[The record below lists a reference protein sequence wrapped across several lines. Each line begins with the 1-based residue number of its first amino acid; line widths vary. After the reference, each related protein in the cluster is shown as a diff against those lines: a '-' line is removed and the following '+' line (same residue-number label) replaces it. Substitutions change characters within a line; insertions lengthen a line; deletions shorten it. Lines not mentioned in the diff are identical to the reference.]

1 MGVSSSACIWFE
13 LTSLEDFQPGAE
25 ACLQLDWM
33 LCLFGWSLRWRPFV
47 SLSRRLSR
55 RKFVCMWVLVNTFF
69 HCNSS
74 FSFDKGSALSFH
86 PISFTGGMAATIHI
100 SIISVDAFGNW
111 LGFLRVRHIKVFCR
125 PPGFCLKDW
134 RAAIRMQSEH
144 GKRWPCSNADVKFR
158 KVLVTFGS
166 LFGSSSHHK
175 ILQIQVRLT
184 TYCSSVSRFQEEKDL
199 TLTFLSFEPNRS
211 EAKRIESGCW
221 ALWHCTCRSTKFT
234 EMGCE

>member
-1 MGVSSSACIWFE
+1 
-13 LTSLEDFQPGAE
+13 
-25 ACLQLDWM
+25 
-33 LCLFGWSLRWRPFV
+33 
-47 SLSRRLSR
+47 
-55 RKFVCMWVLVNTFF
+55 
-69 HCNSS
+69 
-74 FSFDKGSALSFH
+74 
-86 PISFTGGMAATIHI
+86 
-100 SIISVDAFGNW
+100 
-111 LGFLRVRHIKVFCR
+111 
-125 PPGFCLKDW
+125 
-134 RAAIRMQSEH
+134 MQSEH

-221 ALWHCTCRSTKFT
+221 AL
-234 EMGCE
+234 